1 MTLRAVIFDRDGVLS
16 RFDLEGAALFFAP
29 RVPLSLWEISDR
41 WEAWGARVGFPRSIA
56 EETQFFRGFW
66 NALCDDLG
74 LDAAVRADLLDLDYT
89 RYVVAF
95 PDVRPALVAVRAAG
109 LAVGVLSNFS
119 LASLDASL
127 ESMGIDELVDAACAA
142 TVIGA
147 AKPDP
152 RAYRIA
158 AARLGVD
165 ATECLFLDDEE
176 VCVTGARA
184 VGMAAL
190 RVDRTRQ
197 THALDQGVVAD
208 LSVLPALLT
217 SVGR

>member
-1 MTLRAVIFDRDGVLS
+1 MTIRAVIFDRDGVLS
-16 RFDLEGAALFFAP
+16 SFDLEGATRFFAP
-29 RVPLSLWEISDR
+29 RVPLSLWEIFAR
-41 WEAWGARVGFPRSIA
+41 WEAWGARLGFPRSTA
-56 EETQFFRGFW
+56 EEARFFRSFW

-74 LDAAVRADLLDLDYT
+74 LEAAVRSDLLGLDYT

-95 PDVRPALVAVRAAG
+95 PDVRPALAAVRAAG
-109 LAVGVLSNFS
+109 LTVGVLSNFS

-127 ESMGIDELVDAACAA
+127 AAMGINELVDVACAA

-152 RAYRIA
+152 RAYHIT

-165 ATECLFLDDEE
+165 PAECLFLDDEE
-176 VCVTGARA
+176 VCVAGAQA
-184 VGMAAL
+184 VGMAAY

-197 THALDQGVVAD
+197 SHALDQRIVAD
-208 LSVLPALLT
+208 LSVLPDLLV
-217 SVGR
+217 SAGR